1 MSNPAQNDL
10 VLRIG
15 GEAGEGVITVAE
27 SICRIAARMGLYLS
41 TYRTF
46 PAEIKGGACMMQLR
60 VSERPI
66 HHPGDRAD
74 ILVAFNEEAIRNN
87 FGSLREGGTLIYDS
101 RIESAIPQRQGTHY
115 LAVPFQALTLEAV
128 GSLSSKNIVVLGAL
142 AHLLHLPPDQIQGL
156 LEGKFKKRGAAIL
169 ENNQKA
175 LDAGLRYAAGHFASA
190 DEHRLPPSTQDS
202 KLLMTGNEAA
212 ALGALAAG
220 VDCFFGYPITPS
232 SEIMEYLARNLP
244 RVGGQFLQTEDE
256 ISAIG
261 GVCGAA
267 WTGKRAMTA
276 TSGPGLSLMSE
287 IVGLLSMAEVPAVIV
302 DSQRGGPST
311 GLPTKTEQSDLLLA
325 VYGSHGEAPRIVL
338 APTTVRESFDMMV
351 VAFDLAEK
359 YQMPVIVLMD
369 QAISSRL
376 ETVDA
381 DLLAHAPVR
390 RTPEQKPAVAPELYR
405 RFQLTETGIS
415 PRVFPGTPGFEYVS
429 TGLEHDE
436 TGAPE
441 YDERTHTI
449 LSAKRHKKLASLA
462 EDPAVIHLSSRFGDE
477 SATLGVACW
486 GSTAGAV
493 EEAVAIANQRGVAVK
508 ALAPKLLYP
517 FVHSEWKPFLG
528 SIEKLLVPEM
538 NFTGQLATLLRST
551 YGVPTVRL
559 NKLKGVPFQ
568 AQEILEMIER
578 EAAQL
583 EERSEEK
590 SGEKFEKEKRSSS
603 ESPAEAAVKMSR

>member
-1 MSNPAQNDL
+1 
-10 VLRIG
+10 
-15 GEAGEGVITVAE
+15 
-27 SICRIAARMGLYLS
+27 
-41 TYRTF
+41 

-60 VSERPI
+60 VSEKPI
-66 HHPGDRAD
+66 HHPGDAAD
-74 ILVAFNEEAIRNN
+74 ILVALNEEAVRNN
-87 FGSLREGGTLIYDS
+87 FENLREGGTLIYDS
-101 RIESAIPQRQGTHY
+101 AIEAPIPQRQGTSY
-115 LAVPFQALTLEAV
+115 LAVPFHALSLETV
-128 GSLSSKNIVVLGAL
+128 GNLSSKNIVVLGVL
-142 AHLLHLPPDQIQGL
+142 ARMLGLPPDQIQGL

-175 LDAGLRYAAGHFASA
+175 LEAGLRYAAEHFQSAS
-190 DEHRLPPSTQDS
+190 EHRLSPTPQTG

-244 RVGGQFLQTEDE
+244 RIGGRFLQTEDE
-256 ISAIG
+256 ISAIA

-338 APTTVRESFDMMV
+338 APTTVRESFDLMI
-351 VAFDLAEK
+351 VAFELAEK

-369 QAISSRL
+369 QTISSRL

-381 DLLAHAPVR
+381 DLLSGISVM
-390 RTPEQKPAVAPELYR
+390 RTSGQNSDVPPERYQ
-405 RFQLTETGIS
+405 RFQLTDTGIS
-415 PRVFPGTPGFEYVS
+415 PRVFPGTPGFEHIS

-462 EDPAVIHLSSRFGDE
+462 EDPTVAHLSSHFGE
-477 SATLGVACW
+477 EGAALGIACW

-493 EEAVAIANQRGVAVK
+493 EEAVALASQRGIPVK
-508 ALAPKLLYP
+508 VLVPKLLHP

-538 NFTGQLATLLRST
+538 NFTGQLATLVRST
-551 YGVPTVRL
+551 YGVPTIRL
-559 NKLKGVPFQ
+559 NKLKGVPFHS
-568 AQEILEMIER
+568 QEILEMIER
-578 EAAQL
+578 EAAQM
-583 EERSEEK
+583 
-590 SGEKFEKEKRSSS
+590 EKEKPSSS
-603 ESPAEAAVKMSR
+603 VETLADTEVKMTR

>member
-1 MSNPAQNDL
+1 MSCSPQNNL

-15 GEAGEGVITVAE
+15 GESGEGVITVAE
-27 SICRIAARMGLYLS
+27 SVCRIAARMGLYLS
-41 TYRTF
+41 AYRTF

-60 VSERPI
+60 VSEKPI

-74 ILVAFNEEAIRNN
+74 ILVALNEEAVRNN
-87 FGSLREGGTLIYDS
+87 FDGLREGGTLIH
-101 RIESAIPQRQGTHY
+101 EAGLEAPIPQRTGTRY
-115 LAVPFQALTLEAV
+115 LAVPFQALALETIGTLA
-128 GSLSSKNIVVLGAL
+128 SKNIVVLGVL
-142 AHLLHLPPDQIQGL
+142 ARILGLPPDQIEAL
-156 LEGKFKKRGAAIL
+156 LEEKFKKRGAVIL
-169 ENNQKA
+169 ENNRKA
-175 LDAGLRYAAGHFASA
+175 LEAGLRYAAEHFQSG
-190 DEHRLPPSTQDS
+190 DEHRLSPTPQTG

-212 ALGALAAG
+212 ALGSLAAG

-244 RVGGQFLQTEDE
+244 RAGGRFLQTEDE
-256 ISAIG
+256 ISAIA

-338 APTTVRESFDMMV
+338 APATVRESFDLMV

-376 ETVDA
+376 ESVDA
-381 DLLAHAPVR
+381 DLLSGITAR
-390 RTPEQKPAVAPELYR
+390 RGSEQKSDLAPERYR
-405 RFQLTETGIS
+405 RFQLTESGIS

-436 TGAPE
+436 TGSPE

-449 LSAKRHKKLASLA
+449 LSAKRHKKLVSLA
-462 EDPAVIHLSSRFGDE
+462 ADPAVAQLSSRFGDE
-477 SATLGVACW
+477 SATLGIACW

-493 EEAVAIANQRGVAVK
+493 EEAVAIANERGIPVQ
-508 ALAPKLLYP
+508 ALVPKLLHP
-517 FVHSEWKPFLG
+517 FVQSEWKPFLQ

-538 NFTGQLATLLRST
+538 NFTGQLATLVRST
-551 YGVPTVRL
+551 YGVPTIRL
-559 NKLKGVPFQ
+559 NKLKGVPFH

-578 EAAQL
+578 EAAKM
-583 EERSEEK
+583 ESEMP
-590 SGEKFEKEKRSSS
+590 G
-603 ESPAEAAVKMSR
+603 SPAEAPSEEAVRITR

>member
-1 MSNPAQNDL
+1 MNQGPQNDL
-10 VLRIG
+10 VVRIA

-27 SICRIAARMGLYLS
+27 SISRIAARMGLYLS
-41 TYRTF
+41 TFRTF

-60 VSERPI
+60 VSEQPI

-74 ILVAFNEEAIRNN
+74 ILVAFNEEAVRSN
-87 FGSLREGGTLIYDS
+87 FGSLRDGGTLIYDS
-101 RIESAIPQRQGTHY
+101 GIEAPIPQRPGTRY
-115 LAVPFQALTLEAV
+115 LAAPFQKLALDAV
-128 GSLSSKNIVVLGAL
+128 GNLSSKNVVVLGLL
-142 AHLLHLPPDQIQGL
+142 ARLLGLPPDQIQGL

-175 LDAGLRYAAGHFASA
+175 LDAGLRYAAAQFESA
-190 DEHRLPPSTQDS
+190 DEHHISPTAQDG

-244 RVGGQFLQTEDE
+244 RVGGRFLQTEDE

-267 WTGKRAMTA
+267 WAGKRAMTA

-338 APTTVRESFDMMV
+338 APTTVGESFDLMV
-351 VAFDLAEK
+351 VAFDLAER

-381 DLLAHAPVR
+381 GLLAHPSAPR
-390 RTPEQKPAVAPELYR
+390 RPAQKPEVAPEHYR
-405 RFQLTETGIS
+405 RFQLTESGIS
-415 PRVFPGTPGFEYVS
+415 PRVFPGTPGFEHIS

-462 EDPAVIHLSSRFGDE
+462 EDPAVARLSSQFGDE
-477 SATLGVACW
+477 RATLGIACW

-493 EEAVAIANQRGVAVK
+493 EEAVAIANRRGVAVK
-508 ALAPKLLYP
+508 ALAPKLMHPLL
-517 FVHSEWKPFLG
+517 HSEWKPFLA
-528 SIEKLLVPEM
+528 SIDKLLVPEM

-551 YGVPTVRL
+551 YGMPTIRL
-559 NKLKGVPFQ
+559 NKLKGVPFLTE
-568 AQEILEMIER
+568 EILEWIER
-578 EAAQL
+578 EA
-583 EERSEEK
+583 SK
-590 SGEKFEKEKRSSS
+590 MEKEQQRSG
-603 ESPAEAAVKMSR
+603 AEPLAEDEVKMAR

>member
-1 MSNPAQNDL
+1 MSNLSHNDL

-15 GEAGEGVITVAE
+15 GESGEGVITVAE
-27 SICRIAARMGLYLS
+27 SVSRVAARMGLYLS
-41 TYRTF
+41 AYRTF
-46 PAEIKGGACMMQLR
+46 PAEIKGGSCMMQLR
-60 VSERPI
+60 ISEKPI

-74 ILVAFNEEAIRNN
+74 IIVAFNEEAIGNN
-87 FGSLREGGTLIYDS
+87 LASWRDGGTLIYDAS
-101 RIESAIPQRQGTHY
+101 IEAAIPQRARNRT
-115 LAVPFQALTLEAV
+115 LAVPFHALSLETV
-128 GSLSSKNIVVLGAL
+128 GNSSSKNIVVLGVL
-142 AHLLHLPPDQIQGL
+142 TWILGLPADQIETL
-156 LEGKFKKRGAAIL
+156 LEEKFKKRGTVIM
-169 ENNQKA
+169 ENNRKA
-175 LDAGLRYAAGHFASA
+175 LAAGLRYAAEHFQSA
-190 DEHRLPPSTQDS
+190 DQHRLSAVSQPA

-212 ALGALAAG
+212 ALGSLAAG

-244 RVGGQFLQTEDE
+244 RLGGRFLQTEDE
-256 ISAIG
+256 ISAIA

-338 APTTVRESFDMMV
+338 APSTVRESFDLMP
-351 VAFDLAEK
+351 VAFDLADR

-376 ETVDA
+376 ESVDA
-381 DLLAHAPVR
+381 DLLSSISVR
-390 RTPEQKPAVAPELYR
+390 RPSETPDVAPESYR
-405 RFQLTETGIS
+405 RFQLTATGIS
-415 PRVFPGTPGFEYVS
+415 PRVFPGTAGFEYIS

-436 TGAPE
+436 AGSPQ

-449 LSAKRHKKLASLA
+449 LSAKRHKKLLSLA
-462 EDPAVIHLSSRFGDE
+462 EDPAVAHLSSRFGDE
-477 SATLGVACW
+477 RAALGIACW
-486 GSTAGAV
+486 GSTVGAV
-493 EEAVAIANQRGVAVK
+493 EEAVGIANERGIPVQGLV
-508 ALAPKLLYP
+508 PKLMHP

-551 YGVPTVRL
+551 YGIPTVRL

-568 AQEILEMIER
+568 TEEILEMIEQ
-578 EAAQL
+578 EA
-583 EERSEEK
+583 
-590 SGEKFEKEKRSSS
+590 KEKNRARRAITMETPASS
-603 ESPAEAAVKMSR
+603 EVRVSP